1 VFSVTMPKPVGVT
14 APDLAIRLREPGL
27 DEREVGRL
35 GRGAREVSVRE
46 PDGRLL
52 WNGLASSS
60 RAERCSIF
68 EDGAVSMLDIFRY

>member
-1 VFSVTMPKPVGVT
+1 MGVT

-27 DEREVGRL
+27 DEREEGRL
-35 GRGAREVSVRE
+35 GSDAEAGSVRGSE
-46 PDGRLL
+46 GRLV

-68 EDGAVSMLDIFRY
+68 EDGTVQCRIDSDVEAGH